1 MVMMVVMTTYTQ
13 KNQVSKLQVIKPV
26 VGLLLVSGLPKPS
39 LMLVLASLVGLV
51 EYTGVYIPLRAISS
65 KMDLESQLT
74 ISLGVA

>member
-51 EYTGVYIPLRAISS
+51 EWTRVYIP
-65 KMDLESQLT
+65 
-74 ISLGVA
+74 

>member
-1 MVMMVVMTTYTQ
+1 MVTMAEMTTYTQ
-13 KNQVSKLQVIKPV
+13 ENQVSKLQVIKPV

-39 LMLVLASLVGLV
+39 LMLVSLVGLV
-51 EYTGVYIPLRAISS
+51 EWTRVYIPLRAISS

>member
-1 MVMMVVMTTYTQ
+1 MVTMAEMTTYTQ
-13 KNQVSKLQVIKPV
+13 ENQVSKLQVIKPV

-39 LMLVLASLVGLV
+39 LMLVSLVGLV
-51 EYTGVYIPLRAISS
+51 EWTRVYISLRAISS